1 MSAIVSIDKEKS
13 AAARRVEAL
22 RPQLTRLAIK
32 IHDNPEP
39 GFKEFKASGW
49 LTTFLEKKRFT
60 VERGICDMP
69 TAFNACYGKG
79 SPRIALLAE
88 YDALPGVGHACGHN
102 LICTI
107 AVGAAVASR
116 KTVDTHGGSVL
127 VIGTPAEELHG
138 GKVTMANRGAFAD
151 IDAAILVHPETFD
164 SATSNALACQNLTV
178 EFFGKSAH
186 AAASPERGINALD
199 AMIMSYNAIAALR
212 QHMRSTA
219 RVHGVITHGGDAPN
233 VVPEHSAAE
242 FIVRAADDT
251 YLDELEQKV
260 LNCFAGAAKATGTRL
275 EYRWDDIRYAAM
287 RSNMA
292 LAKLYADNIKTLGRE
307 ARIPAAG
314 PGFGSTDMGNV
325 SQVVPAIHAM
335 VAVAPRGISI
345 HSPDFARAA
354 VSETGFK
361 GMVDAAKTVAM
372 TVIDLLGTPD
382 KLRQVKEE
390 FNRAL

>member
-1 MSAIVSIDKEKS
+1 MSAHTSIDSEKS

-22 RPQLTRLAIK
+22 RPQLTRLATR

-39 GFKEFKASGW
+39 GFKEIRASGW
-49 LTTFLEKKRFT
+49 LTSFLEKKGFT

-69 TAFNACYGKG
+69 TAFSACYGKG
-79 SPRIALLAE
+79 APRIALLAE

-107 AVGAAVASR
+107 AVGAAVASK
-116 KTVDTHGGSVL
+116 KTVDKYGGSVL

-138 GKVTMANRGAFAD
+138 GKVTMAERGAFAD
-151 IDAAILVHPETFD
+151 TDAALLVHPETFD
-164 SATSNALACQNLTV
+164 SATSNALACQNLTID
-178 EFFGKSAH
+178 FFGKSAH
-186 AAASPERGINALD
+186 AAAAPERGINALD
-199 AMIMSYNAIAALR
+199 AMILSYNAIAALR

-219 RVHGVITHGGDAPN
+219 RIHGIITNGGDAPN
-233 VVPEHSAAE
+233 VVPEHTAAE
-242 FIVRAADDT
+242 FIVRAADDA
-251 YLDELEQKV
+251 YLDELEQRV
-260 LNCFAGAAKATGTRL
+260 LNCFAGAAKATGARM
-275 EYRWDDIRYAAM
+275 EYKWDDIRYAAM
-287 RSNMA
+287 RSNVT

-335 VAVAPRGISI
+335 IAIAPRGISI

-354 VSETGFK
+354 VSEAGFK
-361 GMVDAAKTVAM
+361 GMVDGATAVAM
-372 TVIDLLGTPD
+372 TVIDLLSTPE
-382 KLRQVKEE
+382 KLHQVKEE
-390 FNRAL
+390 FNRTP